1 MRKSILAV
9 ATATAVAF
17 GAVSP
22 AIAEG
27 TNPNNPDN
35 ITFEGRQPDRVDA
48 IGEGSSAEN
57 MYYFFTK
64 DKDNKIATTVVIDK
78 DNNIVCDTVT
88 QKADFMW
95 NAGTTECSYK
105 KPIDV
110 IKDISAYIAAI
121 SAAIG
126 ALFAIY
132 TTAQKFIK

>member
-9 ATATAVAF
+9 ATAATVAF
-17 GAVSP
+17 ASVSP
-22 AIAEG
+22 AIADER
-27 TNPNNPDN
+27 PEN
-35 ITFEGRQPDRVDA
+35 ITDVKDMTFERVYTD
-48 IGEGSSAEN
+48 GEGSSQETF
-57 MYYFFTK
+57 YYFIKK
-64 DKDNKIATTVVIDK
+64 DKDNHRVDTTVKDK

-95 NAGTTECSYK
+95 NAGTTNCNRK
-105 KPIDV
+105 KAIDV